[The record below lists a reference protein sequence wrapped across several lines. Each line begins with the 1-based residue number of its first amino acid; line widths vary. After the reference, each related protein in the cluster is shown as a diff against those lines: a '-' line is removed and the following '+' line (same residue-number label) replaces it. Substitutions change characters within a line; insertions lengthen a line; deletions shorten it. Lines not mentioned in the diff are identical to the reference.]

1 VTRPAIHTVF
11 ESIEREFIMNHTAT
25 ATFDTGD
32 ARGPGHWLLGAAVR
46 ALHAL
51 TGLITVRLTPR
62 EQDDAAAVRALA
74 HSMQRSDP
82 GFAADLYAA
91 AARYEAERD
100 TQTRATAG

>member
-1 VTRPAIHTVF
+1 
-11 ESIEREFIMNHTAT
+11 MNHTAS
-25 ATFDTGD
+25 ATFDAGD

-51 TGLITVRLTPR
+51 TGLLSPLFAPR

-100 TQTRATAG
+100 AQTGTAAR

>member
-1 VTRPAIHTVF
+1 
-11 ESIEREFIMNHTAT
+11 MNHTAS
-25 ATFDTGD
+25 ATFDAGD

-51 TGLITVRLTPR
+51 TGLFAPR

-100 TQTRATAG
+100 AQTGTAAR

>member
-1 VTRPAIHTVF
+1 
-11 ESIEREFIMNHTAT
+11 MNHTAS
-25 ATFDTGD
+25 ATFDAGD

-51 TGLITVRLTPR
+51 TSLTAAFARP
-62 EQDDAAAVRALA
+62 EQDDAATVRALA
-74 HSMQRSDP
+74 HSVQRSDP

-100 TQTRATAG
+100 AQTSSSAR